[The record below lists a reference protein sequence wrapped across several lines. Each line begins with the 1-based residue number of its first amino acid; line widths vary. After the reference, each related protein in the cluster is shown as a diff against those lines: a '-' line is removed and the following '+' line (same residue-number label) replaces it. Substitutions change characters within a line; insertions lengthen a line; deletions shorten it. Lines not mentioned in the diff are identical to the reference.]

1 MKNTLLPDQKICL
14 TVKEAADYSGLG
26 ENRIR
31 KIIEENQTLDWPLH
45 VGSWVRIKRKQFEDW
60 IAQQSYI

>member
-1 MKNTLLPDQKICL
+1 MEISPDRKLCL
-14 TVKEAADYSGLG
+14 TIKEAADYSGLG

-31 KIIEENQTLDWPLH
+31 KLIEEDTTLDWILH

-60 IAQQSYI
+60 IAIQTYI